1 MTKSLTKESLG
12 HGKYGMEQKI
22 ILSLVAYSS
31 SCCNGCQLTLTQ
43 TVMKRSLPQHTYR
56 RLEYSVRTMYS
67 TSVCLLLSYYYPWS
81 KVLLFL
87 SPMIS
92 ILATVMYLGLWQENT
107 IKVLYSSLI
116 GSSIGT
122 IIGFTYRIKVM
133 QIVLLFVAMVSIN
146 RIKCWDRTCYVF
158 CGLALMLGTSMLS

>member
-1 MTKSLTKESLG
+1 
-12 HGKYGMEQKI
+12 
-22 ILSLVAYSS
+22 
-31 SCCNGCQLTLTQ
+31 
-43 TVMKRSLPQHTYR
+43 MKRSLPQHTYR

-81 KVLLFL
+81 TVFLFL

-92 ILATVMYLGLWQENT
+92 ILATVMYFGLWQENT
-107 IKVLYSSLI
+107 FKVLYSSLI

-122 IIGFTYRIKVM
+122 IIGFTYRIKAL
-133 QIVLLFVAMVSIN
+133 QIILLFVAMVSIN

-158 CGLALMLGTSMLS
+158 CGLALMLGTEYSICIVAEVVCMNYSLSPTYLPT